1 MVGAGGVEMSDGT
14 GALAAHNSLR
24 GGGEGDVEGSLLLVG
39 DISGV
44 VPCIGVGVS
53 VLL

>member
-1 MVGAGGVEMSDGT
+1 MVDTGGVERSDDT
-14 GALAAHNSLR
+14 GALAAHNSLWD
-24 GGGEGDVEGSLLLVG
+24 GGVRDVEESLLLVG
-39 DISGV
+39 DIRGV